1 MNRQIR
7 TLGIG
12 LMVLFVALFIQL
24 NVVQVVRADRYDADP
39 GNNRTVVR
47 DFTRPRGS
55 IVTADGAIM
64 AESVPT
70 GDRYHY
76 QRRYP
81 TGELFANVSGYFSF
95 TLGSTQLERT
105 QNATLSGTTSRLEL
119 QGLGNLFNDQVNTGD
134 VVTTLRADLQQ
145 VAKDALGD
153 RDGSVVLLDPRTGAI
168 KALWSFPSYD
178 PNLIASHDFEAA
190 KAAKTFYD
198 AFPGKPL
205 LANSYQERYLPGST
219 FKVITATA
227 ALESGKY
234 TLDSY
239 FPPVDSYLP
248 PQTTKPIHNYG
259 GSTCGGTFVEVF
271 RRSCNTAFAEMAVNV
286 GAPDMV
292 ATAERYG
299 FNFAPPF
306 DLPRPAKSVF
316 GTVADF
322 VNNIPLLAIAGFGQG
337 NTQATPLEMALVAS
351 AVANGGEIMTPYVVD
366 KTIDRQG
373 HTLTQTTPSP
383 WRKAMEPQTATTL
396 RDLMVE
402 VVNNGTA
409 KCCMQLAGGIQ
420 AAAKT
425 GTAQLNPEG
434 QPPASHAWIIAFAP
448 AAQPPYA
455 VAVMV
460 KATPEVTAGT
470 GGTVAG
476 PIAKTVLDA
485 ALALPEGA

>member
-1 MNRQIR
+1 ME
-7 TLGIG
+7 LPE
-12 LMVLFVALFIQL
+12 L
-24 NVVQVVRADRYDADP
+24 
-39 GNNRTVVR
+39 
-47 DFTRPRGS
+47 RPQPHR
-55 IVTADGAIM
+55 V
-64 AESVPT
+64 
-70 GDRYHY
+70 
-76 QRRYP
+76 
-81 TGELFANVSGYFSF
+81 
-95 TLGSTQLERT
+95 
-105 QNATLSGTTSRLEL
+105 
-119 QGLGNLFNDQVNTGD
+119 
-134 VVTTLRADLQQ
+134 
-145 VAKDALGD
+145 
-153 RDGSVVLLDPRTGAI
+153 
-168 KALWSFPSYD
+168 
-178 PNLIASHDFEAA
+178 HDFAAA

-219 FKVITATA
+219 FKVIAATA

-271 RRSCNTAFAEMAVNV
+271 RRSCNTAVR
-286 GAPDMV
+286 GDGG
-292 ATAERYG
+292 ERRAARHG
-299 FNFAPPF
+299 RHGRALRLQLRAALRPA
-306 DLPRPAKSVF
+306 RPAKSVF

-337 NTQATPLEMALVAS
+337 NTQATPLEMALVA
-351 AVANGGEIMTPYVVD
+351 AGVANGGQIMTPYVVD

-373 HTLTQTTPSP
+373 RTLTQTTPSP
-383 WRKAMEPQTATTL
+383 WRKALEPQTATTL

-434 QPPASHAWIIAFAP
+434 QPPPATRGSSPSHRP
-448 AAQPPYA
+448 RSP
-455 VAVMV
+455 
-460 KATPEVTAGT
+460 ATPS
-470 GGTVAG
+470 
-476 PIAKTVLDA
+476 PSW
-485 ALALPEGA
+485 